1 MTWNQ
6 TKNRPGF
13 LRVAKE
19 ESKGEIAVS
28 LETAVT
34 HTV

>member
-6 TKNRPGF
+6 TKNRPGY
-13 LRVAKE
+13 LIVAKE

-28 LETAVT
+28 LETAIT
-34 HTV
+34 HRV